1 MLNDVIFNDEKSAYD
16 EWNIVLTKPE
26 IPLPEPKTSTVD
38 IKGANGLLDLSEAL
52 TGDILYNN
60 RTIKLNFEM
69 MDDTDFYD
77 LISDIS
83 NYLHGRVVTVRLTKD
98 EDYYYIGR
106 ASINNWECVKRKGI
120 IVITVNC
127 EPFKYAV
134 QETIRTVNVI
144 HETKTI
150 TLPNSRKRVC
160 PNIEATGTVK
170 LIIDDVEYDLVEGQ
184 QQLINFML
192 VEGDNI
198 VKISGNGTVR
208 ITYRQGAL

>member
-150 TLPNSRKRVC
+150 TLPNSKKRVC

-170 LIIDDVEYDLVEGQ
+170 LILGDSEYDLVEGK

-198 VKISGNGTVR
+198 VKISGNGTVV

>member
-16 EWNIVLTKPE
+16 EWNIVLTKTE

-160 PNIEATGTVK
+160 PNIDATGTVK
-170 LIIDDVEYDLVEGQ
+170 LIIDDVEYDLIEGQ

-192 VEGDNI
+192 IEGDNI
-198 VKISGNGTVR
+198 VKISANGTVR

>member
-170 LIIDDVEYDLVEGQ
+170 LILGDAEYDLVEGQ